1 MGLEQLAMSGVAA
14 VGRHRRVSDALFR
27 FTKWGNPFADERF
40 SWPYPMYDRMRAD
53 GPISYG
59 RPYRQWFV
67 FGYDEVQE
75 VLRSPHTAT
84 APVGELLLSTSRYR
98 ELTPAARSNFSRWLL
113 VNDPP
118 NHTRLRAAV
127 SRAFTPRQIERYEPL
142 VQQVVGQLIDG
153 LDTSR
158 EMDVVAEFTVKLPI
172 EAIAAILGL
181 PPDRRAW
188 LLSASREIGGML
200 EPLTTFDAKSMS
212 ERFAELDEY
221 FRTVI
226 ADRRDRPA
234 HDLISALPPAT
245 ISTHS
250 TTTRSSP

>member
-142 VQQVVGQLIDG
+142 VQQVVGELVDG

-181 PPDRRAW
+181 PAR
-188 LLSASREIGGML
+188 SSRLAPER
-200 EPLTTFDAKSMS
+200 LT
-212 ERFAELDEY
+212 R
-221 FRTVI
+221 
-226 ADRRDRPA
+226 DRRDAGAADHLRREIDERTFRRVGRVLQNRHRRP
-234 HDLISALPPAT
+234 PRPT
-245 ISTHS
+245 RR
-250 TTTRSSP
+250 TT

>member
-113 VNDPP
+113 INDPP

-142 VQQVVGQLIDG
+142 VQQVVGELVDR

-158 EMDVVAEFTVKLPI
+158 EMDVVAEFTVKLPVV
-172 EAIAAILGL
+172 
-181 PPDRRAW
+181 W
-188 LLSASREIGGML
+188 
-200 EPLTTFDAKSMS
+200 PL
-212 ERFAELDEY
+212 
-221 FRTVI
+221 RTGNVCV
-226 ADRRDRPA
+226 
-234 HDLISALPPAT
+234 
-245 ISTHS
+245 
-250 TTTRSSP
+250 

>member
-53 GPISYG
+53 GPIAYG

-113 VNDPP
+113 DQRSAEPHPIACRGEPGV
-118 NHTRLRAAV
+118 HTP
-127 SRAFTPRQIERYEPL
+127 T
-142 VQQVVGQLIDG
+142 D
-153 LDTSR
+153 
-158 EMDVVAEFTVKLPI
+158 
-172 EAIAAILGL
+172 
-181 PPDRRAW
+181 
-188 LLSASREIGGML
+188 
-200 EPLTTFDAKSMS
+200 
-212 ERFAELDEY
+212 
-221 FRTVI
+221 RTVRAVGPAGRRRVGRSARHFPRDGRRRGI
-226 ADRRDRPA
+226 HGQAADRGDRRDPGTA
-234 HDLISALPPAT
+234 A
-245 ISTHS
+245 
-250 TTTRSSP
+250 RSSRLAPRAPHARSAGCWSR